1 MGGILGVLFPVV
13 DITHP
18 TRREIYNAA
27 DMSTG
32 GIVAIIYGLVLG
44 AWFRGPLLVIALGV
58 FSLKICCK
66 LIVIDIN
73 QIDVV
78 IILTYGMLWQ

>member
-1 MGGILGVLFPVV
+1 MKTFNINTCFVFAKSPRNTRCAGEHLYVTVNGSSGNMGGILGVLFPVV

-44 AWFRGPLLVIALGV
+44 A
-58 FSLKICCK
+58 
-66 LIVIDIN
+66 
-73 QIDVV
+73 
-78 IILTYGMLWQ
+78 